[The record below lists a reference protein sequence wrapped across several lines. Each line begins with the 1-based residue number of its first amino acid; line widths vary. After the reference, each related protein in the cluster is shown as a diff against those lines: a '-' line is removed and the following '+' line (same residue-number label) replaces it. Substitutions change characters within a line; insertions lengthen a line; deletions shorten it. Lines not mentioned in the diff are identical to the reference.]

1 MTYQALYRRWR
12 PKVFEDIV
20 GQGHIVT
27 TLKNQIK
34 KGNISHAYL
43 FSGTRGTGKTSTA
56 KIFAR
61 AVNCLEPEDFNPCN
75 KCEVCE
81 GILADNIMDV
91 IEIDAAS
98 NNGVDHIR
106 EIRESVKYPP
116 SKGKY
121 KVYII
126 DEVHMLS
133 TGAFNALLKTLEEPP
148 KHIIFILAT
157 TEPQKLP
164 ATILSRCQRFDFRPV
179 RQMDIMDH
187 LKHILTAIGIE
198 YEEKALSVIASN
210 GRGSVRDSL
219 SILEQCISFCRD
231 QLSYELVVETLG
243 ITDEELLWSLS
254 QAILKRDTS
263 EALMLVQQVVKE
275 GKDVQQLIKDLIGY
289 FHNLMLIRLKSTYSH
304 QALSEALLTKL
315 EQQAIDIDVNKIVQL
330 IYALSEA
337 ESKIRYASQPQIILE
352 VTIVSLCSITDNQDE
367 LLERIRKLE
376 AMVSNGSISI
386 GNSGSVKKVAIKE
399 LSQEERQPVKGS
411 RAVKEMAPV
420 TPNDIEVTSDELQED
435 SAPLDFNIIK
445 DKWEEILEVMRQDKK
460 AQIKAFLKE
469 GELINIKGRNLVIA
483 FKEGFGF
490 HREAL
495 DKEKTKAYISSI
507 IQQVTAQTIGLYLV
521 MESELNLGGG
531 SPKEEEALARLKEVV
546 PEGILEIIG
555 D

>member
-1 MTYQALYRRWR
+1 MTYQALYRQWR

-61 AVNCLEPEDFNPCN
+61 AVNCLEPEAFNPCN

-106 EIRESVKYPP
+106 ELRESVKYPP

-179 RQMDIMDH
+179 RLMDIIDH
-187 LKHILTAIGIE
+187 LKNILTAIGID
-198 YEEKALSVIASN
+198 YEEKALEVIATN

-219 SILEQCISFCRD
+219 SILEQCISFSRD
-231 QLSYELVVETLG
+231 GLTYELVVETLG
-243 ITDEELLWSLS
+243 ITNEELLWSLS
-254 QAILKRDTS
+254 QAILKRETP
-263 EALMLVQQVVKE
+263 EALKLVQQVVQE
-275 GKDVQQLIKDLIGY
+275 GKDVQLLIKDLISH
-289 FHNLMLIRLKSTYSH
+289 FHNLMLIRLKSSYS
-304 QALSEALLTKL
+304 QQELSEELMLKL
-315 EQQAIDIDVNKIVQL
+315 GQQAGDIDANKIVQL
-330 IYALSEA
+330 IYTLSEA
-337 ESKIRYASQPQIILE
+337 ESKMRYASQPQIILE
-352 VTIVSLCSITDNQDE
+352 VTIVSLCNITGSRDE
-367 LLERIRKLE
+367 LLDRIIKLE
-376 AMVSNGSISI
+376 AMISS
-386 GNSGSVKKVAIKE
+386 GNISTMKKAPPIA
-399 LSQEERQPVKGS
+399 ERQPSKSS
-411 RAVKEMAPV
+411 RTAKEEVPDKE
-420 TPNDIEVTSDELQED
+420 NGIEEATVELKD
-435 SAPLDFNIIK
+435 SGAPLDFNIIR
-445 DKWEEILEVMRQDKK
+445 DKWEDILEVMRQDKK

-469 GELINIKGRNLVIA
+469 GNLINIKGKNLIIA

-495 DKEKTKAYISSI
+495 DKEKTKEYIASI
-507 IQQVTAQTIGLYLV
+507 ILQVTGQAIGLGLV
-521 MESELNLGGG
+521 MEAELSLGGG
-531 SPKEEEALARLKEVV
+531 SPQEEEALELLKGVV

-555 D
+555 E